1 MLIDTRDPPPRDEGL
16 PAWEPNWAMWIRV
29 GLAGGLCWGATATT
43 GVLAVVLIFAAFAAA
58 CSALGAVFDYW
69 GGLTEWRQ

>member
-16 PAWEPNWAMWIRV
+16 PTWEPNWAMWLRV
-29 GLAGGLCWGATATT
+29 ALAIGLGWGATEST
-43 GVLAVVLIFAAFAAA
+43 GALAMLLIFAAFAAA
-58 CSALGAVFDYW
+58 FSAVGAVFDYW

>member
-1 MLIDTRDPPPRDEGL
+1 MLIDTREPPSSDEGL

-29 GLAGGLCWGATATT
+29 ALAVALGWGATSTT
-43 GVLAVVLIFAAFAAA
+43 GLLGVVLVFASFAAA
-58 CSALGAVFDYW
+58 CSAVVAVLDYW